1 MLSTHEY
8 ANDLILFALIV
19 DCGSFSKA
27 AESAGITS
35 LAISK
40 RIGRLGK
47 SLANPQSCIGCG
59 FGIAMVPR
67 VMVYEDLQTGKLVEI
82 LKGYSG
88 KVLGVYAVYPYT
100 RNLPLKIRLLIEHIM
115 ISYKNISHYF

>member
-1 MLSTHEY
+1 M
-8 ANDLILFALIV
+8 I
-19 DCGSFSKA
+19 
-27 AESAGITS
+27 
-35 LAISK
+35 
-40 RIGRLGK
+40 
-47 SLANPQSCIGCG
+47 
-59 FGIAMVPR
+59 PR

>member
-1 MLSTHEY
+1 MQVSLVRSSVSVLGVWK
-8 ANDLILFALIV
+8 NL
-19 DCGSFSKA
+19 
-27 AESAGITS
+27 
-35 LAISK
+35 LAIRK
-40 RIGRLGK
+40 AVLG
-47 SLANPQSCIGCG
+47 G

-67 VMVYEDLQTGKLVEI
+67 VMVCEDLQTGKLVEI

>member
-1 MLSTHEY
+1 MDRS
-8 ANDLILFALIV
+8 V
-19 DCGSFSKA
+19 KRQKA
-27 AESAGITS
+27 QVSLVQSSVSVLGVWKNL
-35 LAISK
+35 LAIRK
-40 RIGRLGK
+40 AVLG
-47 SLANPQSCIGCG
+47 G

-100 RNLPLKIRLLIEHIM
+100 RNLPLKIRMLIEHIM

>member
-1 MLSTHEY
+1 MKQPDSRDIYELQV
-8 ANDLILFALIV
+8 N
-19 DCGSFSKA
+19 GNFSSNNA
-27 AESAGITS
+27 
-35 LAISK
+35 LAIRK
-40 RIGRLGK
+40 AVLG
-47 SLANPQSCIGCG
+47 G

-100 RNLPLKIRLLIEHIM
+100 RNLPLKIRMLIEHIM

>member
-1 MLSTHEY
+1 MDRS
-8 ANDLILFALIV
+8 V
-19 DCGSFSKA
+19 KRQKA
-27 AESAGITS
+27 QVSLVQSSVSVLGVWKNL
-35 LAISK
+35 LAIRK
-40 RIGRLGK
+40 AVLG
-47 SLANPQSCIGCG
+47 G

>member
-1 MLSTHEY
+1 M
-8 ANDLILFALIV
+8 AIR
-19 DCGSFSKA
+19 KA
-27 AESAGITS
+27 V
-35 LAISK
+35 
-40 RIGRLGK
+40 LG
-47 SLANPQSCIGCG
+47 G